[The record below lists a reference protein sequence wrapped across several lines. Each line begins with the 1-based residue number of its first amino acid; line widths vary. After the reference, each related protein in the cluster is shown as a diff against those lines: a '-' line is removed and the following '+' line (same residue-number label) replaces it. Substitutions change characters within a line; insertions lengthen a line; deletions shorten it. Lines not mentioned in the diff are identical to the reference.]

1 MTTYAEWTREIA
13 PERNAMHH
21 TVTKIHPPRHR
32 HDSETSADP
41 RTADATTTT
50 RRRCKSLSRDQLSEP
65 RDASHHHHH
74 VHHTRDEEEDAE
86 DNYSTVMP
94 QQRSLSSSRVQQQQ
108 QQQQQQ
114 QTRHSTS
121 PSDGMILTPSGLAY
135 PINQHG
141 LAYPV
146 NQNGQA
152 YPGNPNTS
160 TFQSRIAVTGRGQ
173 PGLHVSGSH
182 PHYRSQQQLHH
193 QHQQQQQQLYSQYH
207 YQPDLY
213 LSTAT

>member
-21 TVTKIHPPRHR
+21 TVTKTHPPRHR
-32 HDSETSADP
+32 HDSEASADP
-41 RTADATTTT
+41 RTADATATT
-50 RRRCKSLSRDQLSEP
+50 RRRCKSLSRDQLSET
-65 RDASHHHHH
+65 RDAIHHHHH
-74 VHHTRDEEEDAE
+74 SRDEEEDAE

-108 QQQQQQ
+108 QQS
-114 QTRHSTS
+114 RHSTS

-141 LAYPV
+141 L
-146 NQNGQA
+146 A